1 MITIKT
7 LTETPFEQ
15 IHSSF
20 KKAFEDYVEPFDL
33 TLDQL
38 KYMVERRGCDLSLSF
53 GAFNRNELVGF
64 TLNGIGLWKNKKT
77 AYDTGTGIIK
87 EFRKQG
93 IATRIFEES
102 LPILKDNNVEQYLL
116 EVIKTNKNAVDLY
129 QKAGFNITRDFD
141 YYVQRKNNLTQKAK
155 SRYDSS
161 VTINEIEFDELDWN
175 ILKSFW
181 TFEPSWQNSVES
193 LTRKSDYFT
202 FLGIFRN
209 NSLIGYGVIEKHT
222 GDIPQFA
229 IAENYRKIGLGR
241 KLFNSLIKFTDS
253 NRTKIINAECKNRN
267 FKIFAEKLGFTAG
280 HGQYEMI
287 LKL

>member
-7 LTETPFEQ
+7 LAETPFEQ

-20 KKAFEDYVEPFDL
+20 RKAFEDYVEPFDL
-33 TLDQL
+33 TIDQL
-38 KYMVERRGCDLSLSF
+38 KYMVERRGCDLKLSF
-53 GAFNRNELVGF
+53 GAFNGNELVGF
-64 TLNGIGLWKNKKT
+64 TLNGIGVWKNKKT

-87 EFRKQG
+87 KFRKQG
-93 IATRIFEES
+93 IATRIFNES
-102 LPILKDNNVEQYLL
+102 LPILRANEVEQYLL

-129 QKAGFNITRDFD
+129 QKAGFSITRDFD
-141 YYVQRKNNLTQKAK
+141 YYVQRKNNLVPNTK

-161 VTINEIEFDELDWN
+161 VTMKKIEFNDLNWN

-181 TFEPSWQNSVES
+181 SFEPSWQNSVES
-193 LTRKSDYFT
+193 ITRKSDHFT
-202 FLGIFRN
+202 FLGVIRN

-222 GDIPQFA
+222 GDVPQFA
-229 IAENYRKIGLGR
+229 ISENYRKIGLGT

-253 NRTKIINAECKNRN
+253 NQIKIINAECKKQD
-267 FKIFAEKLGFTAG
+267 FKFFAEKLGFTAG